1 VTSREDRTVID
12 ILINVLL
19 KENVVEVYVAV
30 VESERIG
37 FEMKKPR
44 RKAMR
49 VLMHHI
55 PEGMG

>member
-1 VTSREDRTVID
+1 MSPTYTFRVVPLGQVSLGEVRGQAVT
-12 ILINVLL
+12 
-19 KENVVEVYVAV
+19 V

-49 VLMHHI
+49 ILMHYI